1 MCSYRWF
8 VMIFN
13 VFHISVGSNILT
25 THYRG
30 IRMLNIGKPHLSSL
44 LVEVETQLA
53 LRAGACAIDP
63 R

>member
-1 MCSYRWF
+1 
-8 VMIFN
+8 MIFN